1 MIFSFLVYIIANI
14 SPIIV
19 KFKVGIDLE

>member
-14 SPIIV
+14 SSIIV
-19 KFKVGIDLE
+19 KFKVGIDSE